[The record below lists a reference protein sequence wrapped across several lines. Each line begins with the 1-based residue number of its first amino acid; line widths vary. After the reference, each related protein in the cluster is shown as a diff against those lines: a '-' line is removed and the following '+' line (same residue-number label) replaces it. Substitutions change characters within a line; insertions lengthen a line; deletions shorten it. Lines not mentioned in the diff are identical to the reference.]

1 MSSTEEDNKP
11 DTTADTNGAAETPAK
26 AAVDSSNGDTKKA
39 MNSPEDAAA
48 AKVRMK
54 AHVLLEKVKIS
65 DWKRTTPLG
74 TPRESTADLPKT
86 EEVAKKEEQD
96 KKEEEAADAVIKAA
110 AEKAEEAK
118 ETAAA
123 VDKGVADSQDE
134 EDEAADTAA
143 AVAEAK
149 LKKEKE
155 IEEKKKES
163 SEELTKRLQ
172 RLALDRQKEN
182 RHDRLKV
189 IQSDQTSHL
198 SSAKT
203 FQELK
208 LPDHLL
214 KAIFEMGFERPSAIQ
229 EEALPRILANPPRNV
244 IGQAQSGSGK
254 TAAFVVGALYRINI
268 DAPATCQ
275 ALIVTPTRE
284 LAVQIFQNAVTPM
297 AAHMKG
303 LKVRLALAGETI
315 ERGAKLDSH
324 IVIGTP
330 GKVVD
335 WLKRRII
342 DTKKIKVFV
351 LDEADNMVAESGH
364 RANSL
369 LIKKQ
374 MPKGCQSLLFSA
386 TFPAEVIT
394 FAEKM
399 VYNPDKILIESGP
412 EFLVLDV
419 IKQIWIDCQQY
430 DGGKLQFL
438 EDIYSLLTI
447 GQSIIFVG
455 TKRDADTVHRT
466 LTDSGYT
473 CSLLHG
479 GVDNDERD
487 RTMEA
492 FRKMESNVLITTNV
506 LARGVDVDNVC
517 LVVNYDVPVDKDGHP
532 DFETY
537 LHRIGRTGRFG
548 RKGTAI
554 NLISDQRSIEVLAA
568 IEAHFSSGG
577 KEMIE
582 MGQPDP
588 EALADVIQI

>member
-1 MSSTEEDNKP
+1 MSSTEEETNAANTSGDKKP
-11 DTTADTNGAAETPAK
+11 EEAQEN
-26 AAVDSSNGDTKKA
+26 SNGDTEAMSSPSAEEKA
-39 MNSPEDAAA
+39 ASQAQAQ
-48 AKVRMK
+48 VRMN
-54 AHVLLEKVKIS
+54 AHVLLAKVTQS
-65 DWKRTTPLG
+65 EVKRTSSFG
-74 TPRESTADLPKT
+74 TPRASTADLPKT
-86 EEVAKKEEQD
+86 EADAKKEEV
-96 KKEEEAADAVIKAA
+96 EAAAA
-110 AEKAEEAK
+110 AAIEAAAKKAEEAAEALAAHAEAAK
-118 ETAAA
+118 KDAEEEEEDGATAA
-123 VDKGVADSQDE
+123 E
-134 EDEAADTAA
+134 
-143 AVAEAK
+143 VAEAK

-155 IEEKKKES
+155 IEEKKKEA

-172 RLALDRQKEN
+172 KMALGFQEQNKHQKE
-182 RHDRLKV
+182 RLRV
-189 IQSDQTSHL
+189 LQSDQSSHL

-208 LPDHLL
+208 LPEHLL

-254 TAAFVVGALYRINI
+254 TAAFVVGMLYRVNI
-268 DAPATCQ
+268 DTPATCQ
-275 ALIVTPTRE
+275 ALCVTPTRE
-284 LAVQIFQNAVTPM
+284 LAVQIFQNAITPM

-315 ERGAKLDSH
+315 ERGAKLDAH

-342 DTKKIKVFV
+342 DTRKMKVFV

-369 LIKKQ
+369 IIKKQ
-374 MPKGCQSLLFSA
+374 LPKGCQSLLFSA
-386 TFPAEVIT
+386 TFPDEVIA

-399 VYNPDKILIESGP
+399 VYNPDKILIERGP
-412 EFLVLDV
+412 EYLVLDV
-419 IKQIWIDCQQY
+419 IKQIWVDCQGY
-430 DGGKLQFL
+430 EGGGGKLQFL
-438 EDIYSLLTI
+438 EDIYSILTL

-455 TKRDADTVHRT
+455 TKRDADSVHRT
-466 LTDSGYT
+466 LSDSGYT

-517 LVVNYDVPVDKDGHP
+517 LVVNYDVPVDKDGNP

-554 NLISDQRSIEVLAA
+554 NLIGDQRSIEVLAA

-582 MGQPDP
+582 MAAADP
-588 EALADVIQI
+588 EALADIIEI

>member
-1 MSSTEEDNKP
+1 MSEEESK
-11 DTTADTNGAAETPAK
+11 
-26 AAVDSSNGDTKKA
+26 NGDT
-39 MNSPEDAAA
+39 AAA
-48 AKVRMK
+48 A
-54 AHVLLEKVKIS
+54 VKEDPKS
-65 DWKRTTPLG
+65 SENLYAPTSESEHG
-74 TPRESTADLPKT
+74 STADLIKQ
-86 EEVAKKEEQD
+86 EEEAKKEEDAANKAVQD
-96 KKEEEAADAVIKAA
+96 ATQ
-110 AEKAEEAK
+110 KAE

-123 VDKGVADSQDE
+123 AAASAEAAKKREEEEVAD
-134 EDEAADTAA
+134 
-143 AVAEAK
+143 AK

-155 IEEKKKES
+155 IEDKKKES

-172 RLALDRQKEN
+172 KLALERQKEN

-203 FQELK
+203 FQDLN
-208 LPDHLL
+208 LPDYLL

-254 TAAFVVGALYRINI
+254 TAAFVVGMLFRVVI
-268 DAPATCQ
+268 DTPATCQ
-275 ALIVTPTRE
+275 GLCVTPTRE

-303 LKVRLALAGETI
+303 LKVRLALAGEQI
-315 ERGAKLDSH
+315 ARGTKLDAH

-374 MPKGCQSLLFSA
+374 MPKTCQSLLFSA
-386 TFPAEVIT
+386 TFPPEVIA

-412 EFLVLDV
+412 EFLVSISLYFPC
-419 IKQIWIDCQQY
+419 IIDY
-430 DGGKLQFL
+430 HHAPFA
-438 EDIYSLLTI
+438 Y
-447 GQSIIFVG
+447 
-455 TKRDADTVHRT
+455 
-466 LTDSGYT
+466 
-473 CSLLHG
+473 
-479 GVDNDERD
+479 
-487 RTMEA
+487 
-492 FRKMESNVLITTNV
+492 IT
-506 LARGVDVDNVC
+506 
-517 LVVNYDVPVDKDGHP
+517 
-532 DFETY
+532 
-537 LHRIGRTGRFG
+537 
-548 RKGTAI
+548 
-554 NLISDQRSIEVLAA
+554 
-568 IEAHFSSGG
+568 
-577 KEMIE
+577 
-582 MGQPDP
+582 
-588 EALADVIQI
+588 